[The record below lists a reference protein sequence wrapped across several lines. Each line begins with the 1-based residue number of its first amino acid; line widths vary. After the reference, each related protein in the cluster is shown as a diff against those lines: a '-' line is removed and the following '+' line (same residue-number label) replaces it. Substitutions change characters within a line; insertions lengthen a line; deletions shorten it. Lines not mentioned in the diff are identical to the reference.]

1 MKKKLYG
8 CKMSQI
14 LQADEIKCIGST
26 SFTEHLISYYND
38 IGTVG
43 CTREADIKYSEQLG
57 IIHRELLLLLKKWN
71 LFVTWNIK
79 NVAINFLINVLI
91 ARKVKPL
98 KKYSSLFQV
107 IFLSKLITLSA
118 II

>member
-43 CTREADIKYSEQLG
+43 Y
-57 IIHRELLLLLKKWN
+57 
-71 LFVTWNIK
+71 
-79 NVAINFLINVLI
+79 
-91 ARKVKPL
+91 
-98 KKYSSLFQV
+98 
-107 IFLSKLITLSA
+107 TLEVE
-118 II
+118 I

>member
-43 CTREADIKYSEQLG
+43 YTLEVEIKYPEQLG
-57 IIHRELLLLLKKWN
+57 IIHRELLLLLKKM
-71 LFVTWNIK
+71 
-79 NVAINFLINVLI
+79 
-91 ARKVKPL
+91 
-98 KKYSSLFQV
+98 
-107 IFLSKLITLSA
+107 KLICNLKHKECSN
-118 II
+118 